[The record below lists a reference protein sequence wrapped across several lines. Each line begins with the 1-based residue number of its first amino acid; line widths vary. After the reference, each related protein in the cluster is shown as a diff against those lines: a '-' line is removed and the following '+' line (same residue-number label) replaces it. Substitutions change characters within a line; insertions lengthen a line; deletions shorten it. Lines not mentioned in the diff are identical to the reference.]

1 MFKKHLTHHPTDS
14 IIYFLNTLGEDM
26 LDIQGITQD
35 RIDRLNKDID
45 NPYTVN
51 GFNGTWAIT
60 DHRKIPEVLLGF
72 LQHYFGQYRV
82 RRIPLDKINEVMNDI
97 WEGPGS
103 LAKVLNAEL
112 EMKLAGKDVKFTAA
126 DIAATK
132 ANFEEDDSIPV
143 ADSGKD

>member
-1 MFKKHLTHHPTDS
+1 
-14 IIYFLNTLGEDM
+14 M

-35 RIDRLNKDID
+35 RIDRLSKDFD
-45 NPYTVN
+45 NPYSVN
-51 GFNGTWAIT
+51 GFSGTWSIT
-60 DHRKIPEVLLGF
+60 DHRRIPEVLIGF
-72 LQHYFGQYRV
+72 LQHYFGQYKV
-82 RRIPLDKINEVMNDI
+82 RRVPLDKINEVLNDI

-132 ANFEEDDSIPV
+132 NYEEDDSLPV
-143 ADSGKD
+143 ADTIKEE